1 MNKKKKIILL
11 GTATVTGLGWIV
23 NEIRKKNKI
32 EKLEDEIR
40 EQKFSNEALVVYQ
53 YDKNRK
59 LEERLDELV
68 DEFASVYT
76 HMEVLAEIK

>member
-11 GTATVTGLGWIV
+11 VTATVAGLGWLV
-23 NEIRKKNKI
+23 NEIKKKNKI

-40 EQKFSNEALVVYQ
+40 EQKFSNEALMVYQ
-53 YDKNRK
+53 HEKNK
-59 LEERLDELV
+59 KMEERLDELV

-76 HMEVLAEIK
+76 HMEELAEIK